1 MIFPFYS
8 ILPSNEEKTEVVYGV
23 EKILEK
29 TIQGSHAI
37 KECVD
42 GCFDYTCLSSFSMEP
57 FKSLYTELNQR
68 GIRQRLITEIN
79 EDNLPYAKEAMK
91 FCQIRHLD
99 RVAGNFGIGD
109 RREIRM
115 HAVVRESRV
124 PPQMLISNVRSFV
137 EQQQYFFD
145 ELWKKAIPAE
155 ERISEIEEGAKREFI
170 ETIRDPSE
178 IQKVG
183 YDFIRSAKEEL
194 LIFCSTAS
202 ALHREAR
209 EGGILQDLLE
219 EETTIREALPR
230 GMKIRILVPIDNEI
244 RNEMVEKIRRLG
256 IDIRDNK
263 KPLLANFTNLVVD
276 NKFSLTVELKDG
288 TKKTKKE
295 ESVGLATY
303 SNSESLVSSYVSMF
317 ETLWIQNEKQ

>member
-1 MIFPFYS
+1 M
-8 ILPSNEEKTEVVYGV
+8 LPSNEEKTEVVYGTK
-23 EKILEK
+23 KILEK
-29 TIQGSHAI
+29 TFEGSHAI

-57 FKSLYTELNQR
+57 FKSLYAELNER

-79 EDNLPYAKEAMK
+79 EDNLLYAKEAMK

-109 RREIRM
+109 RKEIRI
-115 HAVVRESRV
+115 HAIIRESKI
-124 PPQMLISNVRSFV
+124 PTQMLISNVRAFV

-155 ERISEIEEGAKREFI
+155 ERIREIEQGAKREFV
-170 ETIRDPSE
+170 ETIRDSYE

-183 YDFIRSAKEEL
+183 SDLIKSAKEDI
-194 LIFCSTAS
+194 LIFFSAASTFHYQAM
-202 ALHREAR
+202 
-209 EGGILQDLLE
+209 EGGILRNLLE
-219 EETTIREALPR
+219 EMTVRKALPQ
-230 GMKIRILVPIDNEI
+230 GVKIRILVPMDNEI

-263 KPLLANFTNLVVD
+263 KPLHVKFANLIVD
-276 NKFSLTVELKDG
+276 NKFSLTVELKDD
-288 TKKTKKE
+288 TKKPKN
-295 ESVGLATY
+295 ESIGLATY
-303 SNSESLVSSYVSMF
+303 SNSESLISSYVSMF
-317 ETLWIQNEKQ
+317 ETLWIQNEKE